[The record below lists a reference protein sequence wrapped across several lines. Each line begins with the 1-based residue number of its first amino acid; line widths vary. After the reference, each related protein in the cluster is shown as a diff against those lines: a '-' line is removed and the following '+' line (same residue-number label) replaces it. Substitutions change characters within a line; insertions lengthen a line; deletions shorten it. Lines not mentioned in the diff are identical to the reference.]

1 MNIVYPTV
9 KPIATET
16 FEWLSTNY
24 LNILIISILVL
35 IASVIT
41 LFIVKSTKFKEATSK
56 FITYIITANIVIGL
70 LVYMMNH
77 IDLVKSIYVGL

>member
-1 MNIVYPTV
+1 MNIIYPTV

-24 LNILIISILVL
+24 LNILIISILIL

-41 LFIVKSTKFKEATSK
+41 LFIVKSSKSKEVTRK
-56 FITYIITANIVIGL
+56 FITYIITANMVIGL